1 MNANEK
7 IQGMIAKSIVAIFMF
22 FQLYLNIIFTDD
34 NAMEVISEDIIVLS
48 FLGLFITILNIFF
61 LKIEII
67 RKDESNHLYGAMLF
81 LFLIIWISKSTTTIS
96 MGVSVSFF
104 WLHFIGLAT
113 CLINFFLM
121 IFYKH

>member
-7 IQGMIAKSIVAIFMF
+7 IQGIIAKSIVAIFMF
-22 FQLYLNIIFTDD
+22 FQLYLNLIFTDD
-34 NAMEVISEDIIVLS
+34 HAMEVISEDIIVLC
-48 FLGLFITILNIFF
+48 FLGIFITILNIIF

-81 LFLIIWISKSTTTIS
+81 VFLVIWISKSTTTIS
-96 MGVSVSFF
+96 MEGSVSFF